1 MEIKER
7 HIEISEGPRE
17 ITINN
22 VMYWSEHAKELK
34 GEGFLEKSKKF
45 LANRCIKYIGNNKFI
60 CLPLNQDDSVNY
72 EGTWY
77 PKLPYEHN
85 YNSKTYLIENKNNR
99 FYCNCQGWNAKE
111 EKNESRTDGVQ
122 CSHSLSLI
130 LCFKLNYFKKIGNF
144 YENERQNF

>member
-1 MEIKER
+1 MLAEFLFIIK
-7 HIEISEGPRE
+7 ISAKIFQKTPLRCLPQILI
-17 ITINN
+17 ITNLLTN
-22 VMYWSEHAKELK
+22 TH
-34 GEGFLEKSKKF
+34 
-45 LANRCIKYIGNNKFI
+45 CIKYIGNNKFI